1 MKGTEV
7 PMLNSRLRSL
17 ELELKALKDK
27 LAQDEVDTKPF
38 ASLYGLLRGQSE
50 STAEEL
56 EAVRYRIPPQ
66 RS

>member
-7 PMLNSRLRSL
+7 PMLDSRLRSL
-17 ELELKALKDK
+17 ELELKILKDK
-27 LAQDEVDTKPF
+27 LAQDRVNTKPF
-38 ASLYGLLRGQSE
+38 ASLYGLLQGQSE

-56 EAVRYRIPPQ
+56 EAARYRILPQ